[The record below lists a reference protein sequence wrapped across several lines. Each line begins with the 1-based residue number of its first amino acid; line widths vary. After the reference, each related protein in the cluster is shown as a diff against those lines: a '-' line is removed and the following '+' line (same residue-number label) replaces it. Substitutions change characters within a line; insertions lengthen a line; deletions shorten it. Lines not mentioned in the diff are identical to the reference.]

1 MRKRKGTSRRVA
13 SEAGQLL
20 KRSRSRKV
28 RSVAGAALAERKLR
42 TRRTSRRSKS
52 HGLVS
57 HPAGSRTASS
67 ANPYSSGALS
77 SRRGDIRR
85 NILAAEAHSEQRANH
100 QIDADRSIRGLD
112 LRHSRLARTEQLPEL
127 LLSHAAPAPLLPDR
141 VRQPNFELTMAASSS
156 VRPRNSLVP
165 PTFHPADSSRFLVRL
180 SIVTISSRS
189 SRRNPDAG
197 VDIA

>member
-141 VRQPNFELTMAASSS
+141 VRQPNFELHYGGLLISEAQELARAADF
-156 VRPRNSLVP
+156 P
-165 PTFHPADSSRFLVRL
+165 SRGFQPLPCPFIHRHDLFAV
-180 SIVTISSRS
+180 ISS
-189 SRRNPDAG
+189 
-197 VDIA
+197 